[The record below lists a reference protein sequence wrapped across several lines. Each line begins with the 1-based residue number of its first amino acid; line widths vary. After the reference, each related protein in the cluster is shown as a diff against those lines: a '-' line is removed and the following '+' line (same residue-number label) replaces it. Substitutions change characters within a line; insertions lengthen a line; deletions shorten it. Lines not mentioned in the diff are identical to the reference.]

1 MPPRL
6 LFLIPSESLYF
17 IESHCHGAKGGRPVS
32 FINTIRE
39 DIKTVQAQ
47 DPAAQNGLVIF
58 LSYPGLHAKWNHV
71 PEHWL
76 WEHGHRSLA
85 RVLSQITRHI
95 TGVEI
100 HPAAQIGKHF
110 FIDHAMGVVIGET
123 AIVGDNCVLYQG
135 VTLGGT
141 GNETGK
147 RHPTLGNNVTVGTG
161 AKVLGNIHIGNNVKI
176 GGNSVVVKDVP
187 DNCTVVGVPGR
198 IIKRNG
204 CRVFEESFDAKQ
216 HREYMPDDAAE
227 QSALNRQGITE
238 NARRVKELERE
249 VAELKALVAKLVDER

>member
-1 MPPRL
+1 M
-6 LFLIPSESLYF
+6 
-17 IESHCHGAKGGRPVS
+17 S

-100 HPAAQIGKHF
+100 HPGAVIGRRF
-110 FIDHAMGVVIGET
+110 FIDHGMGIVIGET
-123 AIVGDNCVLYQG
+123 AEIGDDVLMYHQ
-135 VTLGGT
+135 VTLGGRSR
-141 GNETGK
+141 GRFK
-147 RHPTLGNNVTVGTG
+147 RHPTIGDGVLLGAG
-161 AKVLGNIHIGNNVKI
+161 AKVIGPITVGAGSKVGANALVVHDVPP
-176 GGNSVVVKDVP
+176 NSVV
-187 DNCTVVGVPGR
+187 TGVVA
-198 IIKRNG
+198 NT
-204 CRVFEESFDAKQ
+204 
-216 HREYMPDDAAE
+216 
-227 QSALNRQGITE
+227 QSDP
-238 NARRVKELERE
+238 
-249 VAELKALVAKLVDER
+249 VA